1 MRNPIVILVVVVA
14 LSAVAAQANQTFKGP
29 HPHAE
34 FEDEI
39 GTCRQY
45 VQSNAHW
52 NHSTIFVS
60 ETFPR
65 DRTYVSMNVTS
76 ERAGAVK
83 LILRRREEDVMQQ
96 AKLKSFGHGGKGEN
110 FVDTT
115 FTDASSEADPFPVW
129 ASGAPFTGSWLPEV
143 PLSSIDGTSRG
154 KWTLMAFSRDG
165 KAFHTPKI
173 ESFSLTFCEGEEPEV
188 TAQGGVV
195 VAPMEPLTKP
205 VVNYPAPQSW
215 ASAPKPVYT
224 GPNLFAKG
232 TLRRFWT
239 GAARTVADVTANYNE
254 ANFYVQQVKAVQ
266 DMAKKMKGGK

>member
-1 MRNPIVILVVVVA
+1 MREKEREREEMRNPIVILVVVVA

-83 LILRRREEDVMQQ
+83 VGDRRPRHPPSAL
-96 AKLKSFGHGGKGEN
+96 AKPTRRL
-110 FVDTT
+110 T
-115 FTDASSEADPFPVW
+115 
-129 ASGAPFTGSWLPEV
+129 
-143 PLSSIDGTSRG
+143 LSS
-154 KWTLMAFSRDG
+154 
-165 KAFHTPKI
+165 
-173 ESFSLTFCEGEEPEV
+173 
-188 TAQGGVV
+188 
-195 VAPMEPLTKP
+195 
-205 VVNYPAPQSW
+205 
-215 ASAPKPVYT
+215 
-224 GPNLFAKG
+224 
-232 TLRRFWT
+232 
-239 GAARTVADVTANYNE
+239 ARSSS
-254 ANFYVQQVKAVQ
+254 
-266 DMAKKMKGGK
+266 